1 MSLSDFERIFDS
13 TRCWEGEVLLMIHW
27 KKLSCFK
34 GNLERRESS
43 ETGLK
48 KSGGW
53 RVAVFE
59 HRFEND
65 DDDDDDDDDG
75 DGVDYEGDDYDDDE
89 NVVDDDEHLG
99 ERCSGIP
106 PSLLIASTSP
116 AGVTWRRSSGSNKL

>member
-1 MSLSDFERIFDS
+1 MRFL
-13 TRCWEGEVLLMIHW
+13 
-27 KKLSCFK
+27 K
-34 GNLERRESS
+34 GNLERGESS

-65 DDDDDDDDDG
+65 DDDDDGG
-75 DGVDYEGDDYDDDE
+75 DGVDDDEDVFDDDG
-89 NVVDDDEHLG
+89 EHLG

-116 AGVTWRRSSGSNKL
+116 AGVT